1 MNRLWLTVVPLFLNL
16 CLFQSEGIF
25 PTFNQQT
32 LNFDQN
38 LSQTQKIP
46 IEKFCER
53 FYNYE
58 RSSRGN
64 SQVKIVP
71 GAKVDNLGLN
81 STSSVSK
88 PNSAHS
94 ARSNNI
100 RENQIEPLPIKRE
113 KSVLNQQLDNPDVEQ
128 ADQKIEKK
136 LAQKSNFK
144 VNPFYNEIFQTFLS
158 EPKKGIN
165 FSEFVEIMNVFSSQI
180 DVDCKASW
188 IFEVLAKIDDRNQ
201 VSYNENENKT
211 QNQNDDSQESN
222 LSNGYTQKLSRD
234 QLKTYIIRI
243 SEEGDSE
250 EELGENPIDQEEMD
264 EDMTYSQIIERT
276 LHGQLMF
283 SDENDVNK
291 LTILKRF
298 C

>member
-1 MNRLWLTVVPLFLNL
+1 MAQYSYSTNEYVPN
-16 CLFQSEGIF
+16 
-25 PTFNQQT
+25 
-32 LNFDQN
+32 NFDHSHDYFSWVAEN
-38 LSQTQKIP
+38 VFLAFGTP
-46 IEKFCER
+46 
-53 FYNYE
+53 Y
-58 RSSRGN
+58 
-64 SQVKIVP
+64 
-71 GAKVDNLGLN
+71 
-81 STSSVSK
+81 
-88 PNSAHS
+88 SAHS
-94 ARSNNI
+94 ARSQNQNPNNI
-100 RENQIEPLPIKRE
+100 RENQVEPLPVKRE

-188 IFEVLAKIDDRNQ
+188 IFEVLAKIDDKNQ
-201 VSYNENENKT
+201 VSNN

-250 EELGENPIDQEEMD
+250 EELGENPIDQEEID

-276 LHGQLMF
+276 L
-283 SDENDVNK
+283 DELIEEAINVDMHLTDEKKEVQRNEKFLTKYQFVK
-291 LTILKRF
+291 LVKGHAERF
-298 C
+298 VKSWSFGNVV